1 MTDWKNILKQLDKF
15 KYPLLVL
22 LIGILLMLLPGSI
35 RSPTDSEGES
45 DRFSQLLSRV
55 EGVGKSDLLISDN
68 GIVIVCEGAED
79 AEVQLHLLQAIRSYT
94 GFGSDRIT
102 ILKMT
107 EHGRGG

>member
-1 MTDWKNILKQLDKF
+1 MADWKSIREKLDKF

-35 RSPTDSEGES
+35 RSPTEAEGES
-45 DRFSQLLSRV
+45 ARFGQLLSQV
-55 EGVGKSDLLISDN
+55 EGVGKSDLLISGE
-68 GIVIVCEGAED
+68 GIVVVCEGAND
-79 AEVQLHLLQAIRSYT
+79 AEAIRSYT

-102 ILKMT
+102 ILKME